1 MLGELFA
8 ALTHPATQMAHLRRF
23 GHILALCILCLAIPS
38 VRAQLGPAPGVYQRG
53 YYRSPVGREIKA
65 SGTFGEL
72 RRDHFHM
79 GLDIKSVNRSVG
91 DPVYAVADGYVS
103 RLKISSAGYGNA
115 IYVDHPN
122 GTRSLYAHL
131 DDFVPEVQAFLDS
144 VHYAREE
151 FEVEVQLSPKR
162 LPVRAGQRLGSM
174 GNTGSSQGP
183 HLHFELRLSATDEA
197 FNPLLYDFPIR
208 DGLAPSLRGLTVYSL
223 DRDGKPARVAKQS
236 LARKGDDY
244 TSNEVVV
251 PPGKVAFGLKAYD
264 VAEGTSNLNGVFGI
278 SCRVDGRLVWRS
290 FYDTIAF
297 EQTRFIQAHYDYAAQ
312 SGGEGYYYRLHK
324 LPGDRLRIYETV
336 VDHGAVP
343 VGFGE
348 SRQVE
353 IQAGDAFGN
362 TSTLR
367 FTVRGDTT
375 YRPAPG
381 LPPFNF
387 VLVPERASDFSLGD
401 AGFRVEA
408 GSVYTKTFLR
418 GAIRTAATPGAYS
431 SCYDIGQDEEPLQ
444 RPVRASVPLDNVPAE
459 LRAKAYFGSCGA
471 APRKTMGGR
480 LSADGRTLEG
490 EMGYWRSFAVFVDTV
505 PPTIKALSRGVYRIS
520 DEVSSARDLTYRVT
534 QNGQWVLAA
543 LDAKSDRLAVRT
555 DKLRPGPIRVTVSD
569 EAGNVTAIEQ

>member
-1 MLGELFA
+1 MHLDFPPGHWLRA
-8 ALTHPATQMAHLRRF
+8 SATALLVLHLVSTAT
-23 GHILALCILCLAIPS
+23 
-38 VRAQLGPAPGVYQRG
+38 AQLGPTPGVYPRG

-79 GLDIKSVNRSVG
+79 GLDIKSVNRRVG
-91 DPVYAVADGYVS
+91 DPIYAVADGYVS
-103 RLKISSAGYGNA
+103 KLKISSAGYGNA

-131 DDFVPEVQAFLDS
+131 DDFVPEIQALLDS
-144 VHYAREE
+144 VHYAQES
-151 FEVEVQLSPKR
+151 FEIEVQLSPKQ

-208 DGLAPSLRGLTVYSL
+208 DGLAPSLRGLAVYSV
-223 DRDGKPARVAKQS
+223 DRDGKPTRVAKQS
-236 LARKGDDY
+236 VSKRGDDY
-244 TSNEVVV
+244 TAAETMV

-278 SCRVDGRLVWRS
+278 SCRVDGRLVWRT

-312 SGGEGYYYRLHK
+312 SNGDGYYYRLHK

-336 VDHGAVP
+336 VDGGVVN

-353 IQAGDAFGN
+353 IQASDAFGN

-367 FTVRGDTT
+367 FVVRGDTVG
-375 YRPAPG
+375 RVDPG

-387 VLVPERASDFSLGD
+387 VLVPERPSDLRLGD
-401 AGFRVEA
+401 AAFRVEA

-418 GAIRTAATPGAYS
+418 GAIRTRGDAG
-431 SCYDIGQDEEPLQ
+431 GLF
-444 RPVRASVPLDNVPAE
+444 E
-459 LRAKAYFGSCGA
+459 L
-471 APRKTMGGR
+471 
-480 LSADGRTLEG
+480 L
-490 EMGYWRSFAVFVDTV
+490 
-505 PPTIKALSRGVYRIS
+505 
-520 DEVSSARDLTYRVT
+520 
-534 QNGQWVLAA
+534 
-543 LDAKSDRLAVRT
+543 
-555 DKLRPGPIRVTVSD
+555 
-569 EAGNVTAIEQ
+569 